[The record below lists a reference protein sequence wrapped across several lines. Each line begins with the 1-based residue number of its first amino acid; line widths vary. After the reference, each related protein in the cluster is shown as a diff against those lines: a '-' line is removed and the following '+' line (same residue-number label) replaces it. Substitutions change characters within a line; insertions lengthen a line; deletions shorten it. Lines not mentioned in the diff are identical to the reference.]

1 MSKQQVKLI
10 FKSDSS
16 KARNRFYYIVTHLKH
31 VSGMYAT
38 ITAEIKVRSV
48 TIAIKELITIVQ
60 CKTFKKK
67 RYKYF
72 KMEGTRQQEENKA
85 KNIIQQIQ

>member
-1 MSKQQVKLI
+1 
-10 FKSDSS
+10 
-16 KARNRFYYIVTHLKH
+16 
-31 VSGMYAT
+31 MYAT

>member
-1 MSKQQVKLI
+1 
-10 FKSDSS
+10 
-16 KARNRFYYIVTHLKH
+16 
-31 VSGMYAT
+31 MYAT

-72 KMEGTRQQEENKA
+72 KMEDTRQQEENKA